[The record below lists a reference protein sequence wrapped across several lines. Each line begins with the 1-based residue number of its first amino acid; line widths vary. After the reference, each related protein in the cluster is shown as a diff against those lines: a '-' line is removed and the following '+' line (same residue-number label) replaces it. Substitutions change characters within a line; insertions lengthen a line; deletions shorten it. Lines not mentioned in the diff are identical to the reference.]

1 MSWLKPLKG
10 RYQVASDPLR
20 STRRVELAVM
30 LLLIL
35 LVVQLVWGVSR
46 LLVLTPTDSVPP
58 AADALQVLSMTSQP
72 DVTAEERN
80 EMLARP
86 LFWVSRRPLDGASLV
101 DTGAAETA
109 TQAKAAAK
117 ELKEIKLLGVFG
129 SEQST
134 GIIALVKGKKTRL
147 MQGDSHKGW
156 TLESVK
162 ANEVT
167 FSDGVSVETLV
178 LKKAVITAPPPSPSA
193 ANESS
198 EENGEENDEE
208 NRDDSGDEKT
218 EQASAKK
225 VAEPVKRSLSMD
237 GR

>member
-1 MSWLKPLKG
+1 MSWLKSLQG

-20 STRRVELAVM
+20 STRKVELAVL

-35 LVVQLVWGVSR
+35 LVLQLVWGVSR
-46 LLVLTPTDSVPP
+46 LLVLAPTDSVAP

-72 DVTAEERN
+72 GVTAEERN

-86 LFWVSRRPLDGASLV
+86 LFWVSRRPLDEVAMI
-101 DTGAAETA
+101 DTGVAET
-109 TQAKAAAK
+109 KAAAK

-147 MQGDSHKGW
+147 MQGESHKGW

-167 FSDGVSVETLV
+167 FSDGISVETLV
-178 LKKAVITAPPPSPSA
+178 LKKAVITAPAPLPSTA
-193 ANESS
+193 D
-198 EENGEENDEE
+198 ENGKESGEEG
-208 NRDDSGDEKT
+208 RDDSGDEKT
-218 EQASAKK
+218 EQAGTKKEAK
-225 VAEPVKRSLSMD
+225 PVPQGLSMD

>member
-1 MSWLKPLKG
+1 MNWLKSLHA

-20 STRRVELAVM
+20 STRRVELVVL

-46 LLVLTPTDSVPP
+46 LLVLAPTDSVAP

-86 LFWVSRRPLDGASLV
+86 LFWISRRPLDGVAVV
-101 DTGAAETA
+101 DMGVAET
-109 TQAKAAAK
+109 KAAAR

-129 SEQST
+129 SKQST

-178 LKKAVITAPPPSPSA
+178 LKKAVIVAPVPSPSTA
-193 ANESS
+193 
-198 EENGEENDEE
+198 EENGEEN
-208 NRDDSGDEKT
+208 GDMKT
-218 EQASAKK
+218 EQANAKK
-225 VAEPVKRSLSMD
+225 EAKPVPQGLSMD